1 MYSVLR
7 LAALT
12 ALTALVLAVPA
23 SAQLGP
29 RVQSASGELA
39 LPPDATVEP
48 FDTEAAAIIQYD
60 DGEVDRYLAGSASVS
75 TFELAMRFDAIGGTD
90 ITLGGID
97 VCLRQSGS
105 DAKIRYEVVVWA
117 ADGPGGSP
125 GAELAH
131 YAAVA
136 DGVTATPS
144 FHSTSFN
151 YPLTTP
157 TVYLGVRYNPVVD
170 PDFWFCVDED
180 GTTVHPGYFRLD
192 EGAAWADVLAV
203 APAYNAFMVRAYVS
217 TPGVFLE
224 SLLVPSY
231 LVDTLSPGG
240 TTSLFAVRNLTSGTV
255 EADVEYFD
263 VLGVSLRTDSFTL
276 GPDETHTANVRDV
289 DSLPADADGYA
300 RGYIEISTAGDPHMT
315 PVLGGDFFQV
325 DVDDNFAT
333 GDKLVRRLTDLCTES
348 SIRYLAFP
356 FADSGTRL
364 TVWIAT
370 PRGTAIGDPESFT
383 LRIFDEAGNQLGSP
397 YVFYTSA
404 HIVELHTSDFP
415 GISFGFMR
423 FDFTNSFG
431 GVVYSEAQAGG
442 RFSVGMTGQCYEA
455 P

>member
-1 MYSVLR
+1 MRIMSR
-7 LAALT
+7 LAAVL
-12 ALTALVLAVPA
+12 AVVLAVPG

-29 RVQSASGELA
+29 RVQSASGEFA
-39 LPPDATVEP
+39 LPSPATLEP

-60 DGEVDRYLAGSASVS
+60 DGEVDSYLAGGVSVR

-90 ITLGGID
+90 VTLGGLD
-97 VCLRQSGS
+97 VCLRQTGS
-105 DAKIRYEVVVWA
+105 DSKIRFEVVVWA

-125 GAELAH
+125 GAELTH

-144 FHSTSFN
+144 FHHTSFT
-151 YPLTTP
+151 YPLTTS
-157 TVYLGVRYNPVVD
+157 TVYIGVRYNPVVD
-170 PDFWFCVDED
+170 PDYSFCVDED
-180 GTTVHPGYFRLD
+180 GATVHPGYYRFD
-192 EGAAWADVLAV
+192 EAGAWAGIPPVV
-203 APAYNAFMVRAYVS
+203 PSYNALMLRAYVS
-217 TPGVFLE
+217 TPGVYLE

-240 TTSLFAVRNLTSGTV
+240 TTTLFAVRNLTSGTV
-255 EADVEYFD
+255 NADLEYFD
-263 VLGVSLRTDSFTL
+263 VLGTSLRTDSITL

-289 DSLPADADGYA
+289 VGLPADVDGYA
-300 RGYIEISTAGDPHMT
+300 RGYIEISTAGDPHQI

-325 DVDDNFAT
+325 DVDNNFAT
-333 GDKLVRRLTDLCTES
+333 GDKLVRRFTDLCTES
-348 SIRYLAFP
+348 SIRFLAFP
-356 FADSGTRL
+356 FAGSGTRL
-364 TVWIAT
+364 SVWIVT
-370 PRGTAIGDPESFT
+370 PRGTGLGDPESFT
-383 LRIFDEAGNQLGSP
+383 LRIFDEAGNSLGSP
-397 YVFYTSA
+397 FVFHTSS
-404 HIVELHTSDFP
+404 HVVELNTSDFP